1 MKRRLFQAG
10 GSMGVRRMDVRKPW
24 NGAERFLFESAA
36 GYGKFLGKS
45 TAERWSYAQDF
56 DQAT

>member
-24 NGAERFLFESAA
+24 NGAERFVFEPPAE
-36 GYGKFLGKS
+36 YGKSLGKS
-45 TAERWSYAQDF
+45 TAEHWSDAQDF